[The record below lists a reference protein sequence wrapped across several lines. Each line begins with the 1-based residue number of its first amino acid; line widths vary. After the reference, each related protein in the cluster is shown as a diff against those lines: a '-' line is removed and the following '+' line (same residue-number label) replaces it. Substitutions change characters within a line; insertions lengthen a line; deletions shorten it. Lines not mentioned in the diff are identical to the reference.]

1 VNRRLAIQDVVVAG
15 SGTILDQLTAHE
27 LVDQYR
33 LLVFPTV
40 IGEGRRL
47 FDGVSAPADL
57 EPVSTEDAGAGVVRQ
72 VYDRRRPA

>member
-40 IGEGRRL
+40 IGEVRRL
-47 FDGVSAPADL
+47 FD
-57 EPVSTEDAGAGVVRQ
+57 E
-72 VYDRRRPA
+72 